1 MPSALDSRHDHPDP
15 PAPDTQ
21 RDPVDERL
29 PLKAMLLFGLQHV
42 LVMAAAPITAVF
54 LVGQALGFGTDVTVP
69 LMSATFLACGI
80 GTLLQSFGPFGFGA
94 RLPFVQVP
102 GGAPIVIFLAIAQAT
117 DMQTATGAVIL
128 TGLFYFLALPFFTRV
143 LRFFPPIV
151 IGTMLLLVAVNLV
164 KIFGGLIA
172 GRTGTPGYADPAGIL
187 LAITTMAAIVL
198 CARVFSGVLR
208 RISVMIGLV
217 CGALIATALG
227 FVDFDGV
234 FTGPIVALPQLF
246 PFGLPKFDVIASLP
260 LIIFSVV
267 SMTEATGQT
276 MATAEIVGKRGDPR
290 ALVPRNIRAD
300 ALGSLFG
307 GCLGTSLII
316 TSGENIGI
324 VRATGVRS
332 RYVTVAAGAL
342 LILIALFAPLG
353 RLAATLP
360 TAVVAGTAVIV
371 FAIIGVMGINILRK
385 VDLNEHGNLYVLASA
400 LAMGLLPI
408 VVPGFYSEFPTHLQI
423 ILGNGLAMGTLTAVI
438 VNLLFHHLSN
448 GASAKRESP
457 VTAATDQEPKA

>member
-1 MPSALDSRHDHPDP
+1 MRTTHDPTEPNTSAVE
-15 PAPDTQ
+15 
-21 RDPVDERL
+21 PVDEKL
-29 PLKAMLLFGLQHV
+29 PLHSMMLYGFQHV

-54 LVGQALGFGTDVTVP
+54 LVGQAMGFGSDVMVA
-69 LMSATFLACGI
+69 LMSATFLACGL
-80 GTLLQSFGPFGFGA
+80 GTLLQSFGPFGIGA

-117 DMQTATGAVIL
+117 DIQTATGAVIL
-128 TGLFYFLALPFFTRV
+128 TGLFYFLALPFFTKV

-164 KIFGGLIA
+164 RIFGGLI
-172 GRTGTPGYADPAGIL
+172 TGKPDSPDFANLTSIALAL
-187 LAITTMAAIVL
+187 LTMGCIVL
-198 CARVFSGVLR
+198 FARVFTGVLQ
-208 RISVMIGLV
+208 RIAVMLG
-217 CGALIATALG
+217 LIAGAVVATLLG
-227 FVDFDGV
+227 VMSFDSV
-234 FTGPIVALPQLF
+234 FSGPVVAFPSLF
-246 PFGLPKFDVIASLP
+246 PFGMPKFDIFASLP

-276 MATAEIVGKRGDPR
+276 MATAEIVEKKGDPR

-300 ALGSLFG
+300 ALGSLIG
-307 GCLGTSLII
+307 GCFGTSLII

-332 RYVTVAAGAL
+332 RYVTVAAGIILVVLAL
-342 LILIALFAPLG
+342 LAPLG

-385 VDLNEHGNLYVLASA
+385 VDFNEHGNMFTLAAA
-400 LAMGLLPI
+400 LAMGLIPI
-408 VVPGFYSEFPTHLQI
+408 VVPGFYSAFPQHLQI
-423 ILGNGLAMGTLTAVI
+423 ILGNGLAMGTLTAVL
-438 VNLLFHHLSN
+438 VNILFHHLGHSRADAPATQ
-448 GASAKRESP
+448 GAELSSDPLKS
-457 VTAATDQEPKA
+457 K

>member
-1 MPSALDSRHDHPDP
+1 MSQLESPTP
-15 PAPDTQ
+15 
-21 RDPVDERL
+21 DPVDERL
-29 PLKAMLLFGLQHV
+29 PWHTAMLFGFQHV

-54 LVGQALGFGTDVTVP
+54 LVGQAMGFSTEITVP
-69 LMSATFLACGI
+69 LMSATFLACGL
-80 GTLLQSFGPFGFGA
+80 GTLLQSFGPWGIGA

-128 TGLFYFLALPFFTRV
+128 TGLFYFLALPFFTRL

-164 KIFGGLIA
+164 KIFGGLI
-172 GRTGTPGYADPAGIL
+172 TGKADSPQFAASPDIL
-187 LAITTMAAIVL
+187 LALATIAAIVL
-198 CARVFSGVLR
+198 CARLCRGVLR
-208 RISVMIGLV
+208 RISVMLGLIIGTLIAAA
-217 CGALIATALG
+217 CGAMDISGLNSSTWI
-227 FVDFDGV
+227 
-234 FTGPIVALPQLF
+234 ALPQLF
-246 PFGLPKFDVIASLP
+246 PFGMPKFDIIASLP

-276 MATAEIVGKRGDPR
+276 LATAEIVGKQGDAH

-332 RYVTVAAGAL
+332 RYVTVAAGIL
-342 LILIALFAPLG
+342 LIIIALIAPLG
-353 RLAATLP
+353 HFAATLP
-360 TAVVAGTAVIV
+360 TPVVAGTAVIV
-371 FAIIGVMGINILRK
+371 FAIIGAMGINILRG
-385 VDLNEHGNLYVLASA
+385 VNLNEHGNLYTLASA

-408 VVPGFYSEFPTHLQI
+408 VVPGFYSDFPQHLQI
-423 ILGNGLAMGTLTAVI
+423 ILGNGLAMGTLTAVV
-438 VNLLFHHLSN
+438 VNILFQCVGRTTS
-448 GASAKRESP
+448 RRQSP
-457 VTAATDQEPKA
+457 VTATNDQEPH

>member
-1 MPSALDSRHDHPDP
+1 MKATHDPTESSAT
-15 PAPDTQ
+15 AVE
-21 RDPVDERL
+21 PVDEKL
-29 PLKAMLLFGLQHV
+29 PLHSMMLYGFQHV

-54 LVGQALGFGTDVTVP
+54 LVGRAMGFDSDITVA
-69 LMSATFLACGI
+69 LMSATFLACGL
-80 GTLLQSFGPFGFGA
+80 GTLLQSFGPFGIGA

-117 DMQTATGAVIL
+117 DIQTATGAVIL

-143 LRFFPPIV
+143 LKFFPPIV

-164 KIFGGLIA
+164 RIFGGLI
-172 GRTGTPGYADPAGIL
+172 TGKPDSPDFANMTGIALAL
-187 LAITTMAAIVL
+187 LTMGCIVVF
-198 CARVFSGVLR
+198 ARVFTGVLQ
-208 RISVMIGLV
+208 RIAVMLG
-217 CGALIATALG
+217 LIAGAAAATLLG
-227 FVDFDGV
+227 VMSFDNV
-234 FTGPIVALPQLF
+234 FSGPAVAFPSLF
-246 PFGLPKFDVIASLP
+246 PFGMPKFDIIASLP

-276 MATAEIVGKRGDPR
+276 MATAEIVEKKGDPR

-300 ALGSLFG
+300 ALGSLIG
-307 GCLGTSLII
+307 GCFGTSLII

-332 RYVTVAAGAL
+332 RYVTVAAGIILVVLAL
-342 LILIALFAPLG
+342 LAPLG

-385 VDLNEHGNLYVLASA
+385 VDFNEHGNMFTLAAA
-400 LAMGLLPI
+400 LAMGLIPI
-408 VVPGFYSEFPTHLQI
+408 VVPGFYSAFPQHLQI
-423 ILGNGLAMGTLTAVI
+423 ILGNGLAMGTLTAVL
-438 VNLLFHHLSN
+438 VNILFHHLGHSRAPAPATEQADL
-448 GASAKRESP
+448 ASEHVKS
-457 VTAATDQEPKA
+457 K

>member
-1 MPSALDSRHDHPDP
+1 MSHPD
-15 PAPDTQ
+15 ACAT
-21 RDPVDERL
+21 DPVDERL
-29 PLKAMLLFGLQHV
+29 APHTALLFGFQHV

-54 LVGQALGFGTDVTVP
+54 LVGQAMGFGPDITVP
-69 LMSATFLACGI
+69 LMSATFLACGL
-80 GTLLQSFGPFGFGA
+80 GTLLQSFGPWGIGA

-102 GGAPIVIFLAIAQAT
+102 GGAPIVIFLAIAQGT

-128 TGLFYFLALPFFTRV
+128 TALFYFIALPFFTRV

-164 KIFGGLIA
+164 KIFGSLIV
-172 GRTGTPGYADPAGIL
+172 GQPDSPSYAASSTTL
-187 LAITTMAAIVL
+187 LALATMAAIVL
-198 CARVFSGVLR
+198 CARLFRGVLR
-208 RISVMIGLV
+208 RISVMLGLLS
-217 CGALIATALG
+217 GTLIAALFG
-227 FVDFDGV
+227 NIDLSGM
-234 FTGPIVALPQLF
+234 TSGPWWALPQLF
-246 PFGLPKFDVIASLP
+246 PFGMPKFDIIASLP

-276 MATAEIVGKRGDPR
+276 MATAEIVGKKGDPSV
-290 ALVPRNIRAD
+290 LVPRNIRAD

-342 LILIALFAPLG
+342 LIVIALFAPLG
-353 RLAATLP
+353 RLAAALP
-360 TAVVAGTAVIV
+360 TPVVAGTAVIV
-371 FAIIGVMGINILRK
+371 FAIIGAMGINILRN
-385 VDLNEHGNLYVLASA
+385 VNLNEHGNLYTLASA

-408 VVPGFYSEFPTHLQI
+408 VVPNFYSDFPQHLQI
-423 ILGNGLAMGTLTAVI
+423 ILGNGLAMGTLTAVLANI
-438 VNLLFHHLSN
+438 LFHCTRRPT
-448 GASAKRESP
+448 ASHRHNTYTTS
-457 VTAATDQEPKA
+457 TDQEPS